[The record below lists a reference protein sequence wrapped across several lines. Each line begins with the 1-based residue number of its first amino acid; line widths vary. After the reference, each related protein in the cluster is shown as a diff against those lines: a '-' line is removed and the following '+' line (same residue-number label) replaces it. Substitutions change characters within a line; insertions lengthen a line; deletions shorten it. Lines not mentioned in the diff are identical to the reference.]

1 MGQGIVFSARSDS
14 HVIGVAAGVDG
25 GADGRRARLSK
36 HTGGQVIELSSKTAN
51 IALADGESV
60 RLETSG
66 GGGYGLPAQRKRTL
80 VERDVCDGKVSEQA
94 ALALYSVEFA
104 QRSVS

>member
-1 MGQGIVFSARSDS
+1 MFSARSDS

-36 HTGGQVIELSSKTAN
+36 HVGSEVIELSSKTAN

-66 GGGYGLPAQRKRTL
+66 GGGCGLPAQRKRTL
-80 VERDVCDGKVSEQA
+80 VERDVRDGKVSAQA
-94 ALALYSVEFA
+94 AAALYSAELM